1 MKDLW
6 NKILLI
12 AIIAMVL
19 ALIANEYF
27 ATKDKLK
34 LTQRI
39 TSLVEDKAALKGK
52 YDSLLYAKQK
62 VTIKYDTIKDTIYI
76 LKPRPYRTDTLI
88 APDSVKQ
95 ERNYYKGALQDT
107 NILINY
113 KAETLGTL
121 ENIELNYKFTN
132 KYTTVESIL
141 YIDKP
146 IKVEVWTPKR
156 HLYLYGDAGMV
167 FPYTFKTTAL
177 DEIKPSNEL
186 YYGLGLMY
194 LTKQNHA
201 LKVGYHM
208 AGKDRIYSIGLGL
221 KIF

>member
-1 MKDLW
+1 MKDFW
-6 NKILLI
+6 NKILIGLVVL
-12 AIIAMVL
+12 MVL
-19 ALIANEYF
+19 ALIANEYLS
-27 ATKDKLK
+27 TKDKLK
-34 LTQRI
+34 LTQQI
-39 TSLVEDKAALKGK
+39 TSLVQDKAALKGK
-52 YDSLLYAKQK
+52 YDSLLFAKQK
-62 VTIKYDTIKDTIYI
+62 VTVRYDTIIDTVFIP
-76 LKPRPYRTDTLI
+76 KPRPYKTDTLI

-113 KAETLGTL
+113 KVETLGTL

-167 FPYTFKTTAL
+167 FPYTFKTTIL

-194 LTKQNHA
+194 LTKQNHSF
-201 LKVGYHM
+201 KVGYHT
-208 AGKDRIYSIGLGL
+208 AGRDRIYSIGLGL
-221 KIF
+221 KVF